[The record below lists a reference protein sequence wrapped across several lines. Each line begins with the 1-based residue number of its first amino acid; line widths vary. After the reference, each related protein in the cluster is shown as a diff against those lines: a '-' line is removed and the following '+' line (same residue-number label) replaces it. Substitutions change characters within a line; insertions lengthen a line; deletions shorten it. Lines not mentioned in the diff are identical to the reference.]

1 RTAGQDRQGNR
12 RHRHGRTRAP
22 LQSEPSVGA
31 QAHQEGRA
39 QDPADGRADLLLP
52 PQEHQRGGQSAQL
65 DRSFAL
71 ASRRPHHRS
80 LPVPGRRDHF
90 RLLRGAGADPPAARH
105 RHGHGHRG
113 QGALGRDPHAVA
125 VVQQRRAARLV
136 LPLHLRQRHLQ
147 GVLRRPQR
155 RQGQQ
160 DRRLQG
166 RRLHGRDRARGPR
179 VHRRDQGEA
188 RAQCLAGAAASLHA
202 RARQARADRRPAAQ
216 VARLTWSVIRSSLPG
231 PRVTDSG
238 GFLRPAAWTCRMGY
252 EESIFSAMT
261 RGRFRYRLPQTNLPR
276 GNLMLRI
283 IGMALAAGTLASS
296 GAWAQDVKVGV
307 VLPLTGGLA
316 PARQQGQAGIKAYMG
331 KKGASGPSKKNDLI
345 IKDDARVPDNSK
357 RPAPELNGNDK
368 VAVVGSGI
376 TPSAMAIGP
385 LSTQAKTA
393 NVVMVSG
400 TSAAINP
407 NNPYMVRTS
416 FTLGQ
421 QSGIIAEWAA
431 KNGSKKVAIVQ
442 SDWAPGAEA
451 TAVFTDAFTK
461 AGGQVVETIKVPLAN
476 PDFAPFLQRA
486 RDANPDSLFVFVPA
500 SQAGTFSKQFA
511 ERGLDK
517 AGIKLIGPGDIVD
530 DNDLRGMGDSMVG
543 VVTAGI
549 YS

>member
-1 RTAGQDRQGNR
+1 
-12 RHRHGRTRAP
+12 
-22 LQSEPSVGA
+22 
-31 QAHQEGRA
+31 
-39 QDPADGRADLLLP
+39 
-52 PQEHQRGGQSAQL
+52 
-65 DRSFAL
+65 
-71 ASRRPHHRS
+71 
-80 LPVPGRRDHF
+80 
-90 RLLRGAGADPPAARH
+90 
-105 RHGHGHRG
+105 
-113 QGALGRDPHAVA
+113 
-125 VVQQRRAARLV
+125 
-136 LPLHLRQRHLQ
+136 
-147 GVLRRPQR
+147 
-155 RQGQQ
+155 
-160 DRRLQG
+160 
-166 RRLHGRDRARGPR
+166 
-179 VHRRDQGEA
+179 
-188 RAQCLAGAAASLHA
+188 
-202 RARQARADRRPAAQ
+202 
-216 VARLTWSVIRSSLPG
+216 
-231 PRVTDSG
+231 
-238 GFLRPAAWTCRMGY
+238 
-252 EESIFSAMT
+252 
-261 RGRFRYRLPQTNLPR
+261 
-276 GNLMLRI
+276 MLRI
-283 IGMALAAGTLASS
+283 IGIAFAAATLAAT
-296 GAWAQDVKVGV
+296 GAFAEDLKVGV

-316 PARQQGQAGIKAYMG
+316 PVGKQVQAGIKMYMDKNGTTVAG
-331 KKGASGPSKKNDLI
+331 KKIDLI
-345 IKDDARVPDNSK
+345 IKDDAGVPDNSK
-357 RPAPELNGNDK
+357 RLAQELIVNDK
-368 VAVVGSGI
+368 VAIVGSGI

-400 TSAAINP
+400 TSGVINP

-530 DNDLRGMGDSMVG
+530 DNDLPGMGDSMLG

-549 YS
+549 YSAHHNSPTNKEYVAAFKKANGFRPNFISLGGYDGMHLMYEALKKTQGKTDGDALINAMKGMKWESPRGPISIDPETRDIVQNIYIGKVEKVQGELYNVEFATFDAVKDPLKMKK